1 MAHLN
6 LQAVAHPIASHR
18 SLRLA
23 GTAGLAMYPVF
34 AITVVLLTLL
44 EWNFLHRTGWT
55 VVDDNT
61 VNYPSAL
68 ARGDL
73 GLIQSLNFLLVLGVF
88 AVIFGQGLRTQ
99 FVHRWSGTVATIG
112 LGAVG
117 LSGLLSAF
125 FTDLP
130 GEPASWH
137 GNLHGLGFVLLM
149 LGSAVT
155 FVAGG
160 LALRGAPGWKGCSLY
175 SLLNVPLAI
184 AVTAVLSPF
193 GQVAFYGLVT
203 VLLAWFA
210 VMGLRLRQLA

>member
-1 MAHLN
+1 MAHPN
-6 LQAVAHPIASHR
+6 LHAVAHPVASYR

-23 GTAGLAMYPVF
+23 GTAGLAIYPVF
-34 AITVVLLTLL
+34 AIIVVLLTWL
-44 EWNFLHRTGWT
+44 EWDFLHRMGWT
-55 VVDDNT
+55 VTDANE
-61 VNYPSAL
+61 VNYPSGL

-73 GLIQSLNFLLVLGVF
+73 GLVQSLNFLFVLGVL

-99 FVHRWSGTVATIG
+99 FVHRWSGTVATVG

-137 GNLHGLGFVLLM
+137 GNLHTLGFVLFV

-160 LALRGAPGWKGCSLY
+160 LALRGTPNWKGYWLY
-175 SLLNVPLAI
+175 SLLNVPLAV
-184 AVTAVLSPF
+184 AVTAALSPL

-210 VMGLRLRQLA
+210 VMGMRLRQLA

>member
-1 MAHLN
+1 MAHPN
-6 LQAVAHPIASHR
+6 LRAVAHPVASYR

-34 AITVVLLTLL
+34 AIIVVLLTWL
-44 EWNFLHRTGWT
+44 EWDFLHRTGWT
-55 VVDDNT
+55 VIDDNE
-61 VNYPSAL
+61 VNYPSGL

-73 GLIQSLNFLLVLGVF
+73 GLVQSLNFLLVLGVL

-99 FVHRWSGTVATIG
+99 FVHRWSGTVATVG

-130 GEPASWH
+130 GEPVSWH
-137 GNLHGLGFVLLM
+137 GNLHTLGFVLFI

-160 LALRGAPGWKGCSLY
+160 LALRGAPNWKGYWLY
-175 SLLNVPLAI
+175 SLVNVPLAV
-184 AVTAVLSPF
+184 AVTAALSTF

-210 VMGLRLRQLA
+210 VMGMRLRQLA